1 MWNLDQLDAA
11 FDLFKRIRK
20 EPLKSIDV
28 WWCDEGL
35 FVYGLLSD
43 KELETGTV
51 TQQQVLLGLRDLKW
65 HYGKDTSDELA
76 WKLWRSD

>member
-1 MWNLDQLDAA
+1 MWTIEQLDAA

-20 EPLKSIDV
+20 EPLKKIDV

-43 KELETGTV
+43 KELESGTI

-65 HYGKDTSDELA
+65 SYNKDTSGEPA
-76 WKLWRSD
+76 WSIWRSD